1 MCVCVSACAKRKCKE
16 RMQIDLG
23 PLTSTCINFAAIVI
37 WPRNAN
43 AAKAFQAF
51 HNFTQITRK
60 PKETETGNASLS
72 QVYWMCLK
80 SAHTM
85 CFCFLGS
92 VYSSAKSTVNSNN
105 KNKKKEQQQQQ
116 HRHRSIS
123 NSSKTTYE
131 DETFILNLLPNLLGD
146 TA

>member
-1 MCVCVSACAKRKCKE
+1 MCVCVSACAKRKCEE

-37 WPRNAN
+37 WPRNAE
-43 AAKAFQAF
+43 AAKAFI
-51 HNFTQITRK
+51 QITRK
-60 PKETETGNASLS
+60 QKETETGNASLS

-80 SAHTM
+80 DAHTM
-85 CFCFLGS
+85 CFFFLAS
-92 VYSSAKSTVNSNN
+92 VYSSAKSTVNNN
-105 KNKKKEQQQQQ
+105 IRKKEQQQQRQ
-116 HRHRSIS
+116 RQHRSIS